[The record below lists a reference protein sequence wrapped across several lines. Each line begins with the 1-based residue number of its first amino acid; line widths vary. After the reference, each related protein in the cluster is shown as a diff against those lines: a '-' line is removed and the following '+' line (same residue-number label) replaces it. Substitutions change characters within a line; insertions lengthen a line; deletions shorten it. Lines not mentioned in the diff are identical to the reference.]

1 MVVSKKCGGGVVR
14 VMFVCC
20 ARSCFRRE
28 DVVYLFVFGVVA
40 MGAKQIHVVQSTK
53 CETRVGNEK

>member
-1 MVVSKKCGGGVVR
+1 MVVSKKCGGGGVVR

-28 DVVYLFVFGVVA
+28 DWEGCIYLFVFGVVA
-40 MGAKQIHVVQSTK
+40 MGAKQIVQSAK
-53 CETRVGNEK
+53 PGK